1 MVSSRLRRINFAG
14 LAVILGAIG
23 VWELY
28 ARTLGADLDST
39 ATTHEI
45 ARALKDLAFGGPLLG
60 QLGHTLVATLTAW
73 VIASAIGLGIGL
85 AVGLFKPVWKFSMA
99 SIDLLRAIPSVCFVP
114 IAILYFGFSSKMEM
128 SIAIYVATWPV
139 LLMTLG
145 GILAVPASSMD
156 IATTM
161 RLGRW
166 ATVRKIVL
174 PSALSSVMVGLRLGL
189 TLSVAL
195 VVVAEMLGNPNG
207 LGFGIVFAE
216 QSFHPDEVFAYLLVI
231 GILGWALNAVFVG
244 VVNRLVPTQ
253 SGGVA

>member
-1 MVSSRLRRINFAG
+1 MPSSRLPRVNVAG
-14 LAVILGAIG
+14 MAVILGAVG

-28 ARTLGADLDST
+28 VRTLGAGLDST
-39 ATTHEI
+39 ATTGEI
-45 ARALKDLAFGGPLLG
+45 AAALEKLIFGGPLLG
-60 QLGHTLVATLTAW
+60 QLQHTLTTTLIAW

-114 IAILYFGFSSKMEM
+114 IAILFFGFSSKMEM
-128 SIAIYVATWPV
+128 TIAIYVATWPV

-156 IATTM
+156 IASTL

-166 ATVRKIVL
+166 ATVRKIIF
-174 PSALSSVMVGLRLGL
+174 PSALPSLMVGLRLGL

-244 VVNRLVPTQ
+244 LVNKFFPSR

>member
-1 MVSSRLRRINFAG
+1 MRSSRLPHINLAG
-14 LAVILGAIG
+14 MAVIAGAVG
-23 VWELY
+23 AWELY
-28 ARTLGADLDST
+28 VRTLGADLDST
-39 ATTHEI
+39 ATTGEI
-45 ARALKDLAFGGPLLG
+45 VRALKDMVFDGPLLG
-60 QLGHTLVATLTAW
+60 QLQHTLVATLIAW
-73 VIASAIGLGIGL
+73 VIASSIGLGIGL

-114 IAILYFGFSSKMEM
+114 IAILFFGFSSKMEM
-128 SIAIYVATWPV
+128 AIAIYVATWPV

-145 GILAVPASSMD
+145 GILAVPASSID
-156 IATTM
+156 IASTM

-166 ATVRKIVL
+166 ATVRKIVV

-231 GILGWALNAVFVG
+231 GVLGWGLNAVFVG
-244 VVNRLVPTQ
+244 VVNKLFPTQ